1 MKNPWLMK
9 NPFLSMWLSGANA
22 FWGAARGQSMAAG
35 RSLLTVMAEEN
46 MRQVLRFWSGA
57 FALAPPVAA
66 LKRRPGARKHR
77 R

>member
-9 NPFLSMWLSGANA
+9 NPFLSMWLSAANA

-35 RSLLTVMAEEN
+35 TSLVNAMAEES
-46 MRQVLRFWSGA
+46 MRQALRFWSGA
-57 FALAPPVAA
+57 FASAPQAA
-66 LKRRPGARKHR
+66 ARKRHPGARKSR